1 MFYGLRELEL
11 AERHVA
17 EGAARVLAQ
26 RLRVH
31 DRRCQGRPSR
41 MGERLLETMER
52 SHARAINHLE
62 KIAAIVE
69 AQRKPH

>member
-1 MFYGLRELEL
+1 MFYGERELEL

-26 RLRVH
+26 RFRVH
-31 DRRCQGRPSR
+31 DRRSQGRPSR
-41 MGERLLETMER
+41 MGEQLLKMMEQ
-52 SHARAINHLE
+52 SQARAIDHLE

>member
-1 MFYGLRELEL
+1 MFYGERELEL
-11 AERHVA
+11 AARHVA

-31 DRRCQGRPSR
+31 DRRSSGRPSR
-41 MGERLLETMER
+41 LGEQLLEAMEQ
-52 SHARAINHLE
+52 SHARAIDHLE
-62 KIAAIVE
+62 RIAAIVE